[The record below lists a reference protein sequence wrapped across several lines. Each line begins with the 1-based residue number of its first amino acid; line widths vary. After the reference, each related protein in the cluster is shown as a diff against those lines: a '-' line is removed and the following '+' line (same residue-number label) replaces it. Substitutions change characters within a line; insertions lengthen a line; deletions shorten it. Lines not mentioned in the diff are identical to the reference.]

1 MSRFGVEYRV
11 ARSTGVCAATGK
23 VLEPG
28 TSCIATLCEVPDDD
42 GFERRDYSTQAWE
55 AGRPEGVFSYW
66 KTTVPDPNRKQR
78 VLVDD
83 TVLLD
88 LFESL
93 AGDDRRKRRA
103 YRFILCLILMRKKL
117 LRYVG
122 RTGQGED
129 ERWLMLPRGV
139 PAGSD
144 PIEVANPQLTDEDV
158 RELTDQLGEVLRGE
172 L

>member
-1 MSRFGVEYRV
+1 MSRFGVEYHV
-11 ARSTGVCAATGK
+11 ARPTGVCAASGRI
-23 VLEPG
+23 LEPG

-42 GFERRDYSTQAWE
+42 GLERRDYSTEAWE
-55 AGRPEGVFSYW
+55 AGRQEGVFSHW

-83 TVLLD
+83 SVLLD

-103 YRFILCLILMRKKL
+103 YRFIVGLILMRKKL

-172 L
+172 F

>member
-42 GFERRDYSTQAWE
+42 GLERRDYCTQAWE